1 MAILGRGAR
10 RRGPCLQTCVLGNL
24 VV

>member
-10 RRGPCLQTCVLGNL
+10 RGGPCLQTCVLGNL